1 MCVHH
6 NINVGRHMLIFYF
19 WGCASCCH
27 SLKSPV
33 SEYHDVMYSDIVDG
47 GVVFGKTNKE
57 KEEDYLTQLTWP

>member
-47 GVVFGKTNKE
+47 GVVFGTI
-57 KEEDYLTQLTWP
+57 